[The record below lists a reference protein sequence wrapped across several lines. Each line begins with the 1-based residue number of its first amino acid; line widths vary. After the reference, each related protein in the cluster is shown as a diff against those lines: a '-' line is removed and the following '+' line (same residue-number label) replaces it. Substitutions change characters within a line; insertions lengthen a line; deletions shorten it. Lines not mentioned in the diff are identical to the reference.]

1 MEQINPT
8 RMELIRKNAQIKLA
22 EQGRDLLRQKM
33 DALIQ
38 EFFHVMESVS
48 QSRGEL
54 EKLSDF
60 AQHSLLIALAVD
72 DPVTLKSASFAT
84 RRGITL
90 DIKGKNIMGV
100 PVPIIEKKRFVKS
113 LLDRGYSILGVSG
126 RIDET
131 AEKFEAELDL
141 IITLAET
148 ETSLRRLGNEIQMTR
163 RRVNALEQ
171 VLIPELKRQAKYI
184 EITIDERDREDL
196 YRLKKVKK
204 IIERKKK
211 VTETV

>member
-1 MEQINPT
+1 
-8 RMELIRKNAQIKLA
+8 
-22 EQGRDLLRQKM
+22 M
-33 DALIQ
+33 DALIH
-38 EFFHVMESVS
+38 EFFHIMESVS
-48 QSRGEL
+48 QSRDEL
-54 EKLSDF
+54 ERRADV

-84 RRGITL
+84 RRGVTL

-100 PVPIIEKKRFVKS
+100 PVPIIEKKRFVKG
-113 LLDRGYSILGVSG
+113 LLERGYSILGVSG
-126 RIDET
+126 RIDEA
-131 AEKFEAELDL
+131 AENFEAELDL
-141 IITLAET
+141 IISLAET
-148 ETSLRRLGNEIQMTR
+148 ETSLRRIGSEIQMTR

-184 EITIDERDREDL
+184 EITIDEREREDL

-211 VTETV
+211 TQSPQL